1 MKNIGKYSK
10 REVIFYGMDY
20 CYNHRN
26 YCGSYRLCF
35 MGDTTFKAYISMQEL
50 LKRIYNQLEKT
61 PFCDSF

>member
-35 MGDTTFKAYISMQEL
+35 MGDTTFKAYISMHGL
-50 LKRIYNQLEKT
+50 LKRI
-61 PFCDSF
+61 